1 MNKSF
6 DQKMFP
12 ISWHQKNQKE
22 GKNEK
27 SILAEKD
34 YMRLKERRNK

>member
-22 GKNEK
+22 GENEE

-34 YMRLKERRNK
+34 YMQLTGKKE

>member
-12 ISWHQKNQKE
+12 IFWHQKNQKG

-34 YMRLKERRNK
+34 YMQLTGKPE